1 MEHEHEAWN
10 WNTYNCR
17 SRRAAHAEAI
27 TSKRGSSV
35 QDQYHY
41 HRCLS
46 EGGGVAANPCKE
58 SVSHLVCKVL
68 LSIAQA
74 CGFDAFSW
82 RIQLRDRSL
91 PMNLSSAYSIFTYRA
106 TPSGIA
112 RLPCAASSI
121 GVSTFDSNCLLI
133 RFASAVASAEIRKH
147 DFNFFHE
154 LPACFVA
161 YGRIQHSHCNGGQTE
176 ASFGY
181 RGHSEHQIMQVRN
194 TRPMNDWKA
203 AARNTEMQH
212 VLLATRCHLQS
223 VVLDADVR
231 KCKNCCWRE
240 MPKTR
245 AYTKLSLYTTTI
257 NTF

>member
-1 MEHEHEAWN
+1 
-10 WNTYNCR
+10 
-17 SRRAAHAEAI
+17 
-27 TSKRGSSV
+27 
-35 QDQYHY
+35 
-41 HRCLS
+41 
-46 EGGGVAANPCKE
+46 
-58 SVSHLVCKVL
+58 
-68 LSIAQA
+68 
-74 CGFDAFSW
+74 
-82 RIQLRDRSL
+82 
-91 PMNLSSAYSIFTYRA
+91 MNLSSAYSIFTYRA

-231 KCKNCCWRE
+231 KCKNCC
-240 MPKTR
+240 
-245 AYTKLSLYTTTI
+245 
-257 NTF
+257 